1 MDRAATRHQSQTRL
15 AIADGAMTLSP
26 RTPGDVTWHG
36 DERVVRELYDAG
48 FLTLCSA
55 SPHASAL
62 ASSGTVDRNASGV
75 PDGVTTVKSG
85 PHRSVYRVELP
96 SGVIFLKHFKT
107 SHAWEIL
114 RNTLRGTPAAREA
127 HAVQAVAAANIETM
141 TCVAVGCQSRG
152 PLARDSFLA
161 SSAIEK
167 AIPLDSVARDPQY
180 ASLRTPAFRRELAR
194 ALGRLCGRLH
204 RAGLVH
210 RDLHP
215 ANLLVEV
222 TDDAACMSVPSP
234 IRLKLIDLQGV
245 RPRRKWGI
253 IFRRAARARWD
264 LFGLFNF
271 FQTAGRADRWRF
283 LDAYLREVHADSA
296 ATLTSSSSTTVAR
309 AEHRSHRQLAGQIEA
324 FCRHALRQEQRR
336 YDKKWQR
343 SNRRLIV
350 ADSPSTCCRGLAILG
365 TDQVL
370 ELRANP
376 DTLFRADRVRLWLR
390 RTNSVRAA
398 VVDLWAA
405 GTSLRCEVRETS
417 RPLGWRDLLPR
428 FGWSATR
435 RAWEMT
441 HALRRRG
448 VSTPRTLLYLETHS
462 VSRVREILVVERSG
476 RSVTPA
482 TFLTQQFPGLSLR
495 QREAWINTHVRLLA
509 GELARMRDFSL
520 VHQRLSAADLLV
532 NVDAGE
538 CCIQVGGA
546 DRIVRRRFLRQH
558 SVERMLGQLEA
569 SLSAFPELRLTH
581 RLRFLKKYRGDRFA
595 SEWKSLW
602 RAIAASRPRM
612 DSLSTLATASGNP
625 LGQTARAAA
634 LLIAVVLAFTGCQ
647 SVERP
652 IGLPVKYEVK
662 CERDQLLVLSNFKL
676 QKDHELIREL
686 TTLREQE
693 AKVLDLPLQRDPVV
707 IYLFNNE
714 TEYRKYM
721 AVTYP
726 KLPPRSAYFVGSA
739 TELAVYTHWGQ
750 SVREDL
756 RHEYTHGLLH
766 SAMKRVPL
774 WLDEGLAEYFEIPG
788 SQPGGINREY
798 ATKLS
803 MLLAQ
808 GWQPDLKRLENF
820 DDNAAMRRSDYQ
832 EAWAWVHF
840 MMHGPPE
847 AKRTLLAYL
856 NDLRTNSDPKPISR
870 RLAKDCPDFQERSMS
885 YMARLAPERQVAD
898 AL

>member
-1 MDRAATRHQSQTRL
+1 MDRAATRHQSQTRHAL
-15 AIADGAMTLSP
+15 AEGAVLPLP
-26 RTPGDVTWHG
+26 RTADNVTWTG
-36 DERVVRELYDAG
+36 DTAVVRELSECG
-48 FLTLCSA
+48 LLSLRSA
-55 SPHASAL
+55 IG
-62 ASSGTVDRNASGV
+62 SGGNASRV
-75 PDGVTTVKSG
+75 PDNVTIIKSG
-85 PHRSVYRVELP
+85 PHRSVYRIGLP

-107 SHAWEIL
+107 SHVWDVL
-114 RNTLRGTPAAREA
+114 RNTLGGTPAVREA
-127 HAVQAVAAANIETM
+127 RAAETVAYANVETM
-141 TCVAVGCQSRG
+141 TCVAVGRQSRG
-152 PLARDSFLA
+152 PFARDSFLA
-161 SSAIEK
+161 SAAIENVL
-167 AIPLDSVARDPQY
+167 PLDALARDPQY
-180 ASLRTPAFRRELAR
+180 ALQRTPAFRRELAR
-194 ALGRLCGRLH
+194 ALGQLCGRLH

-222 TDDAACMSVPSP
+222 TNDADGICVPLP
-234 IRLKLIDLQGV
+234 VRLKLIDLQGV
-245 RPRRKWGI
+245 RPRRNWGVV
-253 IFRRAARARWD
+253 FRRAARARWD

-271 FQTAGRADRWRF
+271 FQSAGRADRCRF
-283 LDAYLREVHADSA
+283 LSAYLNDVRSAVAQTLASDSVIA
-296 ATLTSSSSTTVAR
+296 AR
-309 AEHRSHRQLAGQIEA
+309 AAHHSRRRLASQIEA
-324 FCRHALRQEQRR
+324 FCQDALRREQIR

-350 ADSPSTCCRGLAILG
+350 ADSRGVRCRGLATLG

-370 ELRANP
+370 EIRANP
-376 DTLFRADRVRLWLR
+376 EALFRPDRVRLWLR

-405 GTSLRCEVRETS
+405 GAALRCEVRETTRS
-417 RPLGWRDLLPR
+417 LGWRDLLPR

-441 HALRRRG
+441 HALRRRLI
-448 VSTPRTLLYLETHS
+448 STPRTLLYLETRS
-462 VSRVREILVVERSG
+462 VSRVREILVSERSG
-476 RSVTPA
+476 CYVTPA
-482 TFLTQQFPGLSLR
+482 TFLAQQFAGLS
-495 QREAWINTHVRLLA
+495 QGQQEAWLSAHARLLA

-520 VHQRLSAADLLV
+520 IHRQISAADLLV
-532 NVDAGE
+532 NVDASD
-538 CCIQVGGA
+538 CCVQIGGA
-546 DRIVRRRFLRQH
+546 DRIVQRRLLRRRLVH
-558 SVERMLGQLEA
+558 RMLSELEA
-569 SLSAFPELRLTH
+569 SLSALVELRSTH
-581 RLRFLKKYRGDRFA
+581 RLRFLRKYLGDRFA
-595 SEWKSLW
+595 AEWKPVW
-602 RAIAASRPRM
+602 RAIASSRPVVDRVR
-612 DSLSTLATASGNP
+612 TLAPIAENT
-625 LGQTARAAA
+625 LGRTARAAA

-647 SVERP
+647 AVDRP

-726 KLPPRSAYFVGSA
+726 KLPPRSAYFVGSP

-774 WLDEGLAEYFEIPG
+774 WLDEGLAEYFEIAGP
-788 SQPGGINREY
+788 QPGGINREY

-803 MLLAQ
+803 RLLAQ
-808 GWQPDLKRLENF
+808 GWQPDLKRLENL
-820 DDNAAMRRSDYQ
+820 DDNAQMRFSDYR

-847 AKRTLLAYL
+847 AKKVLLSYL
-856 NDLRTNSDPKPISR
+856 NDLRTTTDPKPISR
-870 RLAKDCPDFQERSMS
+870 RLAKDCPDFQEKSMS
-885 YMARLAPERQVAD
+885 YMARLAPPERQVAD

>member
-1 MDRAATRHQSQTRL
+1 MRTRASTDATGAERGSDGSNGPAEDRGMDRAATRHQSQTRL

-75 PDGVTTVKSG
+75 LDGVTTVKSG

-107 SHAWEIL
+107 SHTWEIL

-141 TCVAVGCQSRG
+141 TCVALGCQSRG

-350 ADSPSTCCRGLAILG
+350 GDSPGIRCRGLAILG

-428 FGWSATR
+428 LGWSATR
-435 RAWEMT
+435 RVWEMT

-448 VSTPRTLLYLETHS
+448 VSTPRTLLYLETRS

-476 RSVTPA
+476 RNVTPA
-482 TFLTQQFPGLSLR
+482 TFLAQQFPGLSPR
-495 QREAWINTHVRLLA
+495 QREAWINASARMLA
-509 GELARMRDFSL
+509 GELARMREFSL
-520 VHQRLSAADLLV
+520 VHRRLSAADLLV
-532 NVDAGE
+532 NVDAGD
-538 CCIQVGGA
+538 CSVQIGGA
-546 DRIVRRRFLRQH
+546 DRIVRRRFLPQR
-558 SVERMLGQLEA
+558 SVNRMLGQLEA

-595 SEWKSLW
+595 SEWKSLCARSQPLVPAW
-602 RAIAASRPRM
+602 IACP
-612 DSLSTLATASGNP
+612 
-625 LGQTARAAA
+625 
-634 LLIAVVLAFTGCQ
+634 
-647 SVERP
+647 
-652 IGLPVKYEVK
+652 
-662 CERDQLLVLSNFKL
+662 
-676 QKDHELIREL
+676 H
-686 TTLREQE
+686 
-693 AKVLDLPLQRDPVV
+693 LQRRP
-707 IYLFNNE
+707 
-714 TEYRKYM
+714 
-721 AVTYP
+721 
-726 KLPPRSAYFVGSA
+726 
-739 TELAVYTHWGQ
+739 
-750 SVREDL
+750 
-756 RHEYTHGLLH
+756 
-766 SAMKRVPL
+766 
-774 WLDEGLAEYFEIPG
+774 EI
-788 SQPGGINREY
+788 
-798 ATKLS
+798 
-803 MLLAQ
+803 
-808 GWQPDLKRLENF
+808 
-820 DDNAAMRRSDYQ
+820 
-832 EAWAWVHF
+832 
-840 MMHGPPE
+840 
-847 AKRTLLAYL
+847 
-856 NDLRTNSDPKPISR
+856 
-870 RLAKDCPDFQERSMS
+870 RLARRPGPRPC
-885 YMARLAPERQVAD
+885 
-898 AL
+898 